1 VAAGAAGAKA
11 SKTQADQQRMA
22 LMHADWPQAATAGRG
37 SNRKLSLAA
46 LPRHPR
52 SIRVHL
58 RHPLL
63 ICVESC
69 LLWRVTHGCGGAR
82 HNTPRAQAR

>member
-1 VAAGAAGAKA
+1 
-11 SKTQADQQRMA
+11 
-22 LMHADWPQAATAGRG
+22 MHADWPQAATAGRV

-58 RHPLL
+58 RHLLL
-63 ICVESC
+63 IRYYVANATWLACIANHTVIPAKTGTYAAWVPAFAGMTI
-69 LLWRVTHGCGGAR
+69 LCGVCYIM
-82 HNTPRAQAR
+82 PC